1 MYQIIEK
8 QTGYVIDI
16 TTVNSETRKLLEE
29 CGFICRKVV
38 R

>member
-8 QTGYVIDI
+8 QTGFIIDV
-16 TTVNSETRKLLEE
+16 TTVNSETRMLLEE

-38 R
+38 K